1 NIVETALVFGACSHT
16 FGDQW
21 LIIPRYIFLSKVLHD
36 VNPRAVRI
44 CRLEKLRNNHD
55 ERTIKAKTVAFHMP
69 ENMTARLYSQYTQTR
84 RSYGKESIVDDFMY
98 GSNVATAHVYVR
110 MGFLRKVY
118 GILSAQILLSTI
130 VAGVIYSSETA
141 TAFVQTNNWMLLVAL
156 IGSLGL
162 IFALMVYR
170 HQTPTNYI
178 LLTVFTLM
186 EAYSVGV
193 VVTFYEVQSVIEAF
207 MLTFAVTA
215 GLTIYTLQSKRDFSS
230 MGAGLFAALMIL
242 IIAGM
247 MQIFFPS
254 PIMDKAIGIGGA
266 LVFSLFIIFDTH
278 MLMHKHSPEEYI
290 VASVNLYLDILN
302 LFLHILRAIGE
313 RKN

>member
-1 NIVETALVFGACSHT
+1 MFSSLDTKDG
-16 FGDQW
+16 
-21 LIIPRYIFLSKVLHD
+21 
-36 VNPRAVRI
+36 
-44 CRLEKLRNNHD
+44 
-55 ERTIKAKTVAFHMP
+55 
-69 ENMTARLYSQYTQTR
+69 
-84 RSYGKESIVDDFMY
+84 GKESVVDDFMY
-98 GSNVATAHVYVR
+98 GSNVASAHVYIR

-118 GILSAQILLSTI
+118 GILSAQILLTTLTSALFMSSQTI
-130 VAGVIYSSETA
+130 ID
-141 TAFVQTNNWMLLVAL
+141 FVQQSQWMLLVAL

-178 LLTVFTLM
+178 LLGLFTLF

-193 VVTFYEVQSVIEAF
+193 IVTFYEVHSVIEAC
-207 MLTFAVTA
+207 MLTFAVTGA
-215 GLTIYTLQSKRDFSS
+215 LTIYTLQSKRDFSS
-230 MGAGLFAALMIL
+230 MGAGLFAALWIL

-247 MQIFFPS
+247 LQIFFPS
-254 PIMDKAIGIGGA
+254 AIMDKAIGIGGA
-266 LVFSLFIIFDTH
+266 FVFSLFIIFDTH

-302 LFLHILRAIGE
+302 LFLYILRIIGD

>member
-1 NIVETALVFGACSHT
+1 MFSPVETK
-16 FGDQW
+16 D
-21 LIIPRYIFLSKVLHD
+21 
-36 VNPRAVRI
+36 
-44 CRLEKLRNNHD
+44 
-55 ERTIKAKTVAFHMP
+55 
-69 ENMTARLYSQYTQTR
+69 
-84 RSYGKESIVDDFMY
+84 GKESIVEDFMY

-130 VAGVIYSSETA
+130 VAGVIYSSSTA
-141 TAFVQTNNWMLLVAL
+141 TQFVQTNNWMLLIAL

-178 LLTVFTLM
+178 LLTAFTVM

-230 MGAGLFAALMIL
+230 MGAGLFAALWIL
-242 IIAGM
+242 IIAGI
-247 MQIFFPS
+247 MQLFFPS
-254 PIMDKAIGIGGA
+254 PMMDKAIGIGGA

>member
-1 NIVETALVFGACSHT
+1 MFSPVETK
-16 FGDQW
+16 D
-21 LIIPRYIFLSKVLHD
+21 
-36 VNPRAVRI
+36 
-44 CRLEKLRNNHD
+44 
-55 ERTIKAKTVAFHMP
+55 
-69 ENMTARLYSQYTQTR
+69 
-84 RSYGKESIVDDFMY
+84 GKESIVDDFMY

-130 VAGVIYSSETA
+130 VAGVIYSSSTA
-141 TAFVQTNNWMLLVAL
+141 TQFVQTNNWMLLIAL

-178 LLTVFTLM
+178 LLTAFTVM

-230 MGAGLFAALMIL
+230 MGAGLFAALWIL
-242 IIAGM
+242 IIAGI
-247 MQIFFPS
+247 MQLFFPS
-254 PIMDKAIGIGGA
+254 PMMDKAIGIGGA

>member
-1 NIVETALVFGACSHT
+1 
-16 FGDQW
+16 
-21 LIIPRYIFLSKVLHD
+21 
-36 VNPRAVRI
+36 
-44 CRLEKLRNNHD
+44 
-55 ERTIKAKTVAFHMP
+55 MP
-69 ENMTARLYSQYTQTR
+69 
-84 RSYGKESIVDDFMY
+84 
-98 GSNVATAHVYVR
+98 HVYVR

-141 TAFVQTNNWMLLVAL
+141 TTFVQTNNWMLLVAL

-313 RKN
+313 KK

>member
-1 NIVETALVFGACSHT
+1 
-16 FGDQW
+16 
-21 LIIPRYIFLSKVLHD
+21 
-36 VNPRAVRI
+36 
-44 CRLEKLRNNHD
+44 
-55 ERTIKAKTVAFHMP
+55 
-69 ENMTARLYSQYTQTR
+69 
-84 RSYGKESIVDDFMY
+84 MY

-141 TAFVQTNNWMLLVAL
+141 TTFVQTNNWMLLVAL

-242 IIAGM
+242 IIAG
-247 MQIFFPS
+247 I
-254 PIMDKAIGIGGA
+254 
-266 LVFSLFIIFDTH
+266 
-278 MLMHKHSPEEYI
+278 
-290 VASVNLYLDILN
+290 N
-302 LFLHILRAIGE
+302 
-313 RKN
+313 